1 MVCVWYLLRAQPSRP
16 RRETAASAGGDRD
29 ACEARHEGAVTR
41 ATGRCQRSCLKRLST
56 THMRCSKSPLSR
68 ANLALPGRR
77 GRLGQYHQKSADLTI
92 NRRVN
97 WVLAIPR
104 SHRTAPQGRCVLRR
118 DCTRRSMMVTRGQGA
133 TAIAARDRALPFDR
147 SSDNGKCCMKNGKAI
162 EAIAV
167 LDTRVSM
174 HSEIVSLQNRGPVH
188 RVSNCYGNAS
198 TRAMPA

>member
-118 DCTRRSMMVTRGQGA
+118 DWYSTKHDGHAWTGRHGNSCARSRSPVRPEFRQWQMLHEEWKGHRGHRRPRHAS
-133 TAIAARDRALPFDR
+133 FD
-147 SSDNGKCCMKNGKAI
+147 AF
-162 EAIAV
+162 
-167 LDTRVSM
+167 
-174 HSEIVSLQNRGPVH
+174 
-188 RVSNCYGNAS
+188 
-198 TRAMPA
+198 